1 LRSTDGTKRRDPMD
15 NTQETR
21 KIEIDQNT
29 LKHLDTLRKWTMFHA
44 ILGFIVLGLFVII
57 GVIAGTFLSAFSTV
71 KTGSEITDLSIL
83 IIIFLLSVA
92 YFFPVFFLFR
102 FSKYSAR
109 AIHTHSKEYFHRAIK
124 NLKAYFIYLG
134 VIIILFL
141 LLYVV
146 VLIVS
151 GTSLGFPKGML

>member
-1 LRSTDGTKRRDPMD
+1 ME
-15 NTQETR
+15 NTQETE
-21 KIEIDQNT
+21 KIELAQNT
-29 LKHLDTLRKWTMFHA
+29 LKHLDSLRKWTMFHA
-44 ILGFIVLGLFVII
+44 ILGFIVLGLFIII
-57 GVIAGTFLSAFSTV
+57 GVIAGTFLSAFSSV

-92 YFFPVFFLFR
+92 YFFPVLFLFR
-102 FSKYSAR
+102 FSKYSAY
-109 AIHTHSKEYFHRAIK
+109 AIHTLSNESLHRAIK

-134 VIIILFL
+134 VIIIIFL

-151 GTSLGFPKGML
+151 GTSLGFPNGR